1 MAYQKL
7 QAGEALAVI
16 TSDTIRVPNP
26 AAIANTGTA
35 AAPTGAQL
43 VGTGT
48 EFTKTVAVGDIVYDT
63 TNSVVATV
71 DAIVSD
77 TVLTT
82 SAAIA
87 TGASYVIYSQANN
100 PSNGCVLYVGVAG
113 DVKVKMA
120 GGNDVVFK
128 GATAGSFLPI
138 NVLQVFATGTTAT
151 DIVALW

>member
-7 QAGEALAVI
+7 QAGEALAI
-16 TSDTIRVPNP
+16 LTSDTISVPNP
-26 AAIANTGTA
+26 SAVAASGTA

-48 EFTKTVAVGDIVYDT
+48 TFTNSVRVGDIVYDT
-63 TNSVVATV
+63 TNSVPATV

-87 TGASYVIYSQANN
+87 TGASYVIYSQSTN
-100 PSNGCVLYVGVAG
+100 PNNGCVLYVGVAG

-120 GGNDVVFK
+120 GGNDITLKTV
-128 GATAGSFLPI
+128 GAGSFLPI
-138 NVLQVFATGTTAT
+138 NVIQVFATKTTAT